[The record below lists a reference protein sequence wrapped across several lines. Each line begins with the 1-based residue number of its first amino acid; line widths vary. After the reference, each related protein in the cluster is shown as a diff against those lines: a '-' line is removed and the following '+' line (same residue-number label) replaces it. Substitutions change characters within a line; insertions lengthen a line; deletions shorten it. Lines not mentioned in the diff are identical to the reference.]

1 MIDPSETETILA
13 GGGVLYKKS
22 DDGRLLVAL
31 IYRRNVWDL
40 PKGKLD
46 EDESIEA
53 CAVREIQEELGIY
66 DVTLGEHITDTLHY
80 YKEKGQRI
88 EKYTAWF
95 LMTTEVNDSDLVP
108 ELEEDIEEARFVE
121 YEEAM
126 EMVGFDNL
134 RSVLSRA
141 WPMIKGRG

>member
-1 MIDPSETETILA
+1 MIDPSETETIWA

-141 WPMIKGRG
+141 WPMIKGRE

>member
-1 MIDPSETETILA
+1 MIDPSETKTIWA
-13 GGGVLYKKS
+13 GGGVLYKKAN
-22 DDGRLLVAL
+22 DGRLLVAL

-46 EDESIEA
+46 EDESIES
-53 CAVREIQEELGIY
+53 CAVREVQEELGI
-66 DVTLGEHITDTLHY
+66 VHIELGDHITDTLHY
-80 YKEKGQRI
+80 YTENGRRI

-95 LMTTEVNDSDLVP
+95 LMTTTEETLTP
-108 ELEEDIEEARFVE
+108 EEEEDIEEAKFVE
-121 YEEAM
+121 YEEAI

-141 WPMIKGRG
+141 WPMLR

>member
-1 MIDPSETETILA
+1 M
-13 GGGVLYKKS
+13 YKKS